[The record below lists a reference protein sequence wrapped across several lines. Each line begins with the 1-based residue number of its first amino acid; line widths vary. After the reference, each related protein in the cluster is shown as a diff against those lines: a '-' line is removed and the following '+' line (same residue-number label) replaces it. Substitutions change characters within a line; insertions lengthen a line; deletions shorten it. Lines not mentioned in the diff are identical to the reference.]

1 MKITVNGREMDVTD
15 GITVYALLES
25 LGVVPATM
33 VVQQNDAIVERKHY
47 ESTIVAEGDVLE
59 LIRMVGGG

>member
-1 MKITVNGREMDVTD
+1 MKITVNGNSMDVSD
-15 GITVYALLES
+15 GISVHALLES

-33 VVQQNDAIVERKHY
+33 VVQRNDGIVERKHY
-47 ESTIVAEGDVLE
+47 DTTTVCEGDVLE

>member
-1 MKITVNGREMDVTD
+1 MKITVNGREMDVAD
-15 GITVYALLES
+15 GITVHALLES

-47 ESTIVAEGDVLE
+47 ESATVAEGDVLE